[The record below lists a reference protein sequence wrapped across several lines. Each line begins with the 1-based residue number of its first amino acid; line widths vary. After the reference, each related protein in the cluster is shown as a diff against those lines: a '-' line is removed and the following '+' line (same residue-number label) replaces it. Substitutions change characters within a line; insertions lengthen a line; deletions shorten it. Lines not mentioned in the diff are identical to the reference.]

1 MDQVEDSCDVRVME
15 EMTPLSLAAAVSELS
30 QPMVTPSLREAKR
43 RLVRRSLG
51 EATKQSISP
60 YAEQWMILLRSSLRK
75 EDSTSPSG
83 LDRGLISI
91 LLL

>member
-1 MDQVEDSCDVRVME
+1 ME

-30 QPMVTPSLREAKR
+30 QPMVTPSLRRFSKGG
-43 RLVRRSLG
+43 SLG
-51 EATKQSISP
+51 EVTKQSISP

-75 EDSTSPSG
+75 EDSTSPSR